1 MRAAAGARPSTW
13 TRVRASVAG
22 HAEFLA
28 PVEGGARR
36 QDSVARGLE
45 AGRAARPDLAWVL
58 VHDAARCLVEPAD
71 ASAVLDAARASGA
84 ALPVLPASDTVKW
97 LDGAR
102 VERTLE
108 RARIGLAQTPQA
120 FRVETLRE
128 ALEKAE
134 RDGFE
139 GTDCASLVERLGVAV
154 ATAPGR
160 PGNFKVTHP
169 DDLAR
174 AEAALARARSRADA
188 DRAGLRRTPTG
199 GGPRALARR
208 RAHSPLARARGPL
221 RRRRAR
227 PRGRRRDPGRARRG
241 RPRHALP
248 VVGRALA
255 RRAGRRSCSARSW
268 PESRAR
274 GSRSPRSTRR

>member
-1 MRAAAGARPSTW
+1 MRALALVLAAGQG
-13 TRVRASVAG
+13 TRLGREVPKGFVRLRGRSLLEWSAAALAQTPEVAAVQCVLPPGTPVDLAAVRAAVVGRAQ
-22 HAEFLA
+22 FLE

-45 AGRAARPDLAWVL
+45 AAHAARPDLAWVL

-97 LDGAR
+97 LDGGR

-120 FRVETLRE
+120 FRIETLRE

-154 ATAPGR
+154 ATSPGR

-174 AEAALARARSRADA
+174 AEAALA
-188 DRAGLRRTPTG
+188 
-199 GGPRALARR
+199 
-208 RAHSPLARARGPL
+208 ARG
-221 RRRRAR
+221 A
-227 PRGRRRDPGRARRG
+227 
-241 RPRHALP
+241 
-248 VVGRALA
+248 
-255 RRAGRRSCSARSW
+255 
-268 PESRAR
+268 E
-274 GSRSPRSTRR
+274 